1 MKSGSCRCGEDIS
14 VRWIYPWREV
24 ASLEE
29 RGYMVGIYEEMDW
42 TARKPE
48 IIVLNCADRLTE
60 RTG

>member
-1 MKSGSCRCGEDIS
+1 MS

-29 RGYMVGIYEEMDW
+29 RGYMGGIYEEMDW

-48 IIVLNCADRLTE
+48 IIVLNCADGSTE